1 MKAKITISSGIILL
15 SLLFFYN
22 SIKAINNAEGSSQ
35 VFNPGKKFLITA
47 MHSGFHPT
55 NPFEEEFSSYALLRD
70 TLRFNGW
77 HRYGSWFD
85 SDRVFN
91 VEISTIEQGITN
103 TVSHNNQHELR
114 TIFDRPITRYLS
126 YGQRS
131 DYQCEQIPEGV
142 DYYFHAYDNSITNTY
157 VSDIND
163 YSFNGGGAKV
173 KHASLNASSP
183 GVWAGYL
190 VKDLRS
196 NREQCNR
203 IIDHTRDDTYPWY
216 VKPRIRIDTAFANNQ
231 SNPNDSV
238 CRIDIL
244 DWNGFTT
251 KSVKLLA
258 NHFHALGDRYNGNYI
273 EEYYLDNALTPN
285 SIFLDT
291 AQLCPYPIRNAFNW
305 DTLVYTDFRVYWY
318 GRCEMY
324 IDYIRVEN
332 EPARQLFDIN
342 NVNHNYLMSRLT
354 SEINIASAGYDPNDP
369 VPNNFYTEEFEFN
382 MTPSIQFLSR
392 MIDSVSQGR
401 LTFMANLNMEMYNT
415 HIPRFWERHVFNA
428 AEFKKYLLDN
438 SKIKY
443 VLPNPYFLEGWKKN
457 DPLAGSD
464 RESYNPN
471 TLPIYSLH
479 SPGIQYD
486 SSRGLLTYPI
496 SPEKYDSLLQ
506 NRLDDMDV
514 SFNFKKEMKIVDE
527 LSRISS
533 VDIIDLHQS
542 HMWNQSSHKL
552 KEPTNEELEMTANV
566 AISYGAKGIMYF
578 AYNGVCEGNGYNT
591 TYEPSGNPPAYSTGF
606 VDKNKNIRDINA
618 YGQNKWNFYKR
629 YNRILEKWG
638 PYLMSFDNNERRSYI
653 YRKPEERSQMLSD
666 GQFMNE
672 VFTYKPITDSTAS
685 IIPEPINDRYLQIAF
700 FTKHPW
706 NLPYTSP
713 ESQYFMVTNR
723 RCSPHYNN
731 SSEDNI
737 GGKRNVKVKIS
748 PFSLGFQKFR
758 NVSLMDLG
766 RDSILTT
773 FYNENNI
780 NSTYTLDLG
789 WFEPGEAK
797 LFQIAPTLH
806 MGGSLVSDETIYN
819 VEFTCEGNVNTNGHV
834 INVADSTIIN
844 FTSSGKLNVNGGNFA
859 VYGSNPSIIF
869 RGLNNQSWSGINL
882 NNGLHL
888 FSYVKFENT
897 TGQAI
902 KGENCDLVIQDCIFD
917 VNSRAVQLNNS
928 GSSIFDAYINNNR
941 FNISNTSATTCN
953 LIANAGG
960 QINSFINNNEFN
972 GNNSGVAIYSNSG
985 TGTIKNNIITN
996 YKYGI
1001 YLSTSSFDIS
1011 GNNINSAQI
1020 NASGISGVSLSG
1032 MNLGINSSK
1041 YITGGLNTL
1050 SITGTNSSDISVVNS
1065 TFNILNGYNTFNIN
1079 SLTSFHFNGTF
1090 PSPFTR
1096 TYPDIDSRNNC
1107 FRYSNAFSSPSHSV
1121 LWLNSNNTS
1130 VNFLFFPYS
1139 CQIDV
1144 PDEESIITEL
1154 SGGVTDTIY
1163 KAAEYDSEEIST
1175 DQLLYDSL
1183 NLSLRKLDYENAMST
1198 SKILLTNFGD
1208 SSSSTDLVL
1217 DAITKLYA
1225 STVSLDSIDHT
1236 NMIQLK
1242 TFFESLILNNPEN
1255 IELISKT
1262 FYYLQK
1268 CKVVLG
1274 DYTSAISGFQQFI
1287 DQNPYSYEALVAS
1300 WDLDATSLLDTLG
1313 GTGGGEK
1320 IIIDNSDLSQDE
1332 TMKSIYLMDD
1342 PKDKYD
1348 TKVFNKEDRKLIREN
1363 VYNSLNLTKNTRNEI
1378 LKVLEVKVSEG
1389 TANQNEKREFENA
1402 KVLKELVKPKNPRTI
1417 DEHFN
1422 NVDND
1427 INKILDLNN
1436 STDLTSSSKSL
1447 IPTEYN
1453 LSQNYPNPFNPTTK
1467 ISFELPADAKV
1478 KLIVYDMLGREVK
1491 SLVNTQLST
1500 GRYEYQ
1506 FEGSNFS
1513 SGIYFY
1519 RIEAVDNSGKKF
1531 VQTKRMVL
1539 VR

>member
-1 MKAKITISSGIILL
+1 MWWQ
-15 SLLFFYN
+15 YN
-22 SIKAINNAEGSSQ
+22 
-35 VFNPGKKFLITA
+35 
-47 MHSGFHPT
+47 
-55 NPFEEEFSSYALLRD
+55 
-70 TLRFNGW
+70 
-77 HRYGSWFD
+77 
-85 SDRVFN
+85 
-91 VEISTIEQGITN
+91 
-103 TVSHNNQHELR
+103 
-114 TIFDRPITRYLS
+114 
-126 YGQRS
+126 
-131 DYQCEQIPEGV
+131 
-142 DYYFHAYDNSITNTY
+142 
-157 VSDIND
+157 
-163 YSFNGGGAKV
+163 
-173 KHASLNASSP
+173 
-183 GVWAGYL
+183 
-190 VKDLRS
+190 
-196 NREQCNR
+196 
-203 IIDHTRDDTYPWY
+203 
-216 VKPRIRIDTAFANNQ
+216 
-231 SNPNDSV
+231 
-238 CRIDIL
+238 
-244 DWNGFTT
+244 
-251 KSVKLLA
+251 
-258 NHFHALGDRYNGNYI
+258 
-273 EEYYLDNALTPN
+273 
-285 SIFLDT
+285 
-291 AQLCPYPIRNAFNW
+291 
-305 DTLVYTDFRVYWY
+305 
-318 GRCEMY
+318 
-324 IDYIRVEN
+324 
-332 EPARQLFDIN
+332 
-342 NVNHNYLMSRLT
+342 
-354 SEINIASAGYDPNDP
+354 
-369 VPNNFYTEEFEFN
+369 
-382 MTPSIQFLSR
+382 
-392 MIDSVSQGR
+392 
-401 LTFMANLNMEMYNT
+401 
-415 HIPRFWERHVFNA
+415 
-428 AEFKKYLLDN
+428 
-438 SKIKY
+438 
-443 VLPNPYFLEGWKKN
+443 
-457 DPLAGSD
+457 
-464 RESYNPN
+464 
-471 TLPIYSLH
+471 
-479 SPGIQYD
+479 
-486 SSRGLLTYPI
+486 
-496 SPEKYDSLLQ
+496 
-506 NRLDDMDV
+506 
-514 SFNFKKEMKIVDE
+514 
-527 LSRISS
+527 
-533 VDIIDLHQS
+533 
-542 HMWNQSSHKL
+542 HKL
-552 KEPTNEELEMTANV
+552 KEPTNEELELTANL
-566 AISYGAKGIMYF
+566 AITYGSKGFMYF
-578 AYNGVCEGNGYNT
+578 AYNGVCTGNGYET
-591 TYEPSGNPPAYSTGF
+591 DYTIDTSAKPPMFSAGF
-606 VDKNKNIRDINA
+606 VDKNKNKRDINA
-618 YGQNKWNFYKR
+618 YGQNKWDFFKK
-629 YNRILEKWG
+629 YNRLLEKWG

-672 VFTYKPITDSTAS
+672 VFTYKPNTDGTAS

-780 NSTYTLDLG
+780 NSDYTLDLG

-797 LFQIAPTLH
+797 LFRIAPTLH
-806 MGGSLVSDETIYN
+806 MGGSLAANDTIYN
-819 VEFTCEGNVNTNGHV
+819 VEFTCEGNVNTNGHIV
-834 INVADSTIIN
+834 YVLDSTTIN
-844 FTSSGKLNVNGGNFA
+844 FTSNGKINVNGGNFY
-859 VYGSNPSIIF
+859 VTGSYPSITF

-882 NNGLHL
+882 NTGSHA

-1020 NASGISGVSLSG
+1020 NASGIRGVSLSG

-1041 YITGGLNTL
+1041 YITGGLNSL
-1050 SITGTNSSDISVVNS
+1050 SITGTNSSDISVDNS

-1079 SLTSFHFNGTF
+1079 SLTSYHLSGTF
-1090 PSPFTR
+1090 PSLLTR

-1313 GTGGGEK
+1313 GSGGGISNYKFQISNEGVK
-1320 IIIDNSDLSQDE
+1320 DSYIRNDEFKNSQIQNSNSQ
-1332 TMKSIYLMDD
+1332 ILYDD

-1363 VYNSLNLTKNTRNEI
+1363 VYNSLNTTKNIRNEI

-1402 KVLKELVKPKNPRTI
+1402 KVLKELVKPKNPNTI
-1417 DEHFN
+1417 EEHLK

-1436 STDLTSSSKSL
+1436 STDLSSSSKSL
-1447 IPTEYN
+1447 VPTEYN

-1467 ISFELPADAKV
+1467 ISFDLPVDAKV
-1478 KLIVYDMLGREVK
+1478 KLTVYDMLGREVK
-1491 SLVNTQLST
+1491 SIVNTRLST

-1539 VR
+1539 VK